1 MSDRLRKIFYILSA
15 GGTLFGALAVTRAY
29 MSGDKY
35 MGTEEMYGKTVII
48 TGANRGIGKETARD
62 LAKRGARVIL
72 ACKDMKMCAETRN
85 EIVKDTFNKNVECM
99 ECNLAS
105 LESIKNF
112 ADNINKSNFLQSNY
126 N

>member
-15 GGTLFGALAVTRAY
+15 GGSFVGALAVTRSY

-35 MGTEEMYGKTVII
+35 VGKEELYGKTVLI
-48 TGANRGIGKETARD
+48 TGANRGIGKETAKD

-72 ACKDMKMCAETRN
+72 ACKDLEKCQKTKLEIKN
-85 EIVKDTFNKNVECM
+85 ETFNKNVECRL
-99 ECNLAS
+99 CDLAS

-112 ADNINKSNFLQSNY
+112 TDQIKKGK
-126 N
+126 